1 VPETVNSPTDSQV
14 LPHLAEIRLEN
25 FKSVVNAT
33 VKLSPL
39 TVIVGRNSTGKSTL
53 LQSILMIAQ
62 SIMSEVAS
70 GEFPFNGD
78 LVRLGTFDEVLNFQN
93 SKDSPKIHIG
103 FSVTVDART
112 PRMRPSRRM
121 AEGETGAVSWDGY
134 LGRPNEGSNGFAAL
148 ESFEFEL
155 AGPDGSS
162 ISSLSVPTVH
172 NEINRRRGPWPVA
185 VDQRALR
192 PGRSLLW
199 VDGRLTENG
208 QNSRVSSVEVLGG
221 LPSAAFRDEARS
233 NVLARQWWDVFRS
246 GLSEEIEKAERKI
259 AKAVS
264 EDRSVTKTNAAVQVA
279 AECLEEFFKIDQ
291 NIIPGPVES
300 MRNLRLPGR
309 LSRTERYFYVRFE
322 ELDSKKKNDVAAS
335 MASLGEA
342 EFRKRVH
349 EKLSD
354 NEAIV
359 DWLSTLIADDMNNEI
374 GRELWSSA
382 LPVSSLFRSLKYLG
396 PLRQSPK
403 VVYDQGPNRDDLGT
417 SGEYT
422 AAVLHAHRNR
432 EIIAPLPGGRSQ
444 SMPLGEALNIWL
456 AELGL
461 VEQAAATD
469 LGRLGIGLTVTPVGS
484 PRSVDLT
491 AVGVGVSQALPVIL
505 LCLIA
510 RRGSVVLLEQP
521 ELHLHPAM
529 QLKLA
534 DFLLACAKTGRQIVL
549 ETHSEHLV
557 NRLRLRVSEDDS
569 NRTSNE
575 VGLLFAD
582 QDELGRTTYKPS
594 QINPLGGLS
603 EDWPKGFLDVGS
615 DEAGQLLRQT
625 VLRQRQISSKKD

>member
-1 VPETVNSPTDSQV
+1 MPSDPNSSNENFIR
-14 LPHLAEIRLEN
+14 PHLTEVRLEN
-25 FKSVVNAT
+25 FKSVVNAR
-33 VKLSPL
+33 VFLSPL

-53 LQSILMIAQ
+53 LQSILVIAQ
-62 SIMSEVAS
+62 SIMSEVGS
-70 GEFPFNGD
+70 GEFPFNGE
-78 LVRLGTFDEVLNFQN
+78 LVRLGTFEEVLNFQQ
-93 SKDSPKIHIG
+93 SQESPTIHIG
-103 FSVTVDART
+103 FSVSVDSRA
-112 PRMRPSRRM
+112 PRMRPSRNLSD
-121 AEGETGAVSWDGY
+121 EEIGTVTWDGY
-134 LGRPNEGSNGFAAL
+134 LGRPGEGSNGFAAL
-148 ESFEFEL
+148 QSFEYEL
-155 AGPDGSS
+155 QGPDNTVL
-162 ISSLSVPTVH
+162 SSLSVATVH

-185 VDQRALR
+185 VDLRASR

-199 VDGRLTENG
+199 VDGRLSENG

-221 LPSAAFRDEARS
+221 LPSAAFRDETRS
-233 NVLARQWWDVFRS
+233 HVLARQWWDVFGA
-246 GLSEEIEKAERKI
+246 GLADEIEKAERKI
-259 AKAVS
+259 AKANS
-264 EDRSVTKTNAAVQVA
+264 EDKTVTKTNTAVQVA
-279 AECLEEFFKIDQ
+279 SDCLVEFFKIEK
-291 NIIPGPVES
+291 NLIPGPIEE

-309 LSRTERYFYVRFE
+309 LSRTERFFSVRLD
-322 ELDSKKKNDVAAS
+322 ELETKRRNEIASS

-342 EFRKRVH
+342 EFRKRVF
-349 EKLSD
+349 EKLL
-354 NEAIV
+354 V
-359 DWLSTLIADDMNNEI
+359 DQPVTEWLGELIADDMNNEI
-374 GRELWSSA
+374 GRELWSSTLSVA
-382 LPVSSLFRSLKYLG
+382 SIFRGLKYLG

-422 AAVLHAHRNR
+422 AAVLHAHKNR
-432 EIIAPLPGGRSQ
+432 EILAPLPRGGSQ
-444 SMPLGEALNIWL
+444 SMPLGQALNIWL

-461 VEQAAATD
+461 VEEAAATD

-484 PRSVDLT
+484 TRAVDLT
-491 AVGVGVSQALPVIL
+491 AVGVGVSQALPVLL

-534 DFLLACAKTGRQIVL
+534 DFLLACAKTGRQVIL

-557 NRLRLRVSEDDS
+557 NRLRLLVARDET
-569 NRTSNE
+569 NRTSHE

-582 QDELGRTTYKPS
+582 QDDLGRTSYKPS

-603 EDWPKGFLDVGS
+603 EDWPRGFLDVGS

>member
-1 VPETVNSPTDSQV
+1 MSNTISSPSDNHV
-14 LPHLAEIRLEN
+14 LPHLTEIRLEN
-25 FKSVVNAT
+25 FKSVVSAT
-33 VKLSPL
+33 VRLSPL

-62 SIMSEVAS
+62 SIRSEVAS
-70 GEFPFNGD
+70 GEFPFNGE
-78 LVRLGTFDEVLNFQN
+78 LVRLGTFDEVMNFQN
-93 SKDSPKIHIG
+93 SHDLPKIHIG
-103 FSVTVDART
+103 FSVSVDART
-112 PRMRPSRRM
+112 PRMRPSRR
-121 AEGETGAVSWDGY
+121 APEGETGSVSWDGY
-134 LGRPNEGSNGFAAL
+134 LGRPSEGTNGFAAL

-155 AGPDGSS
+155 VGPDGNP
-162 ISSLSVPTVH
+162 ISSLSVATVH

-185 VDQRALR
+185 VDQSALR

-199 VDGRLTENG
+199 VDGRISEPG
-208 QNSRVSSVEVLGG
+208 QRSRVSSVEVLGG
-221 LPSAAFRDEARS
+221 LPSAAFRDETRVI
-233 NVLARQWWDVFRS
+233 VLSRQWWDVFRS

-264 EDRSVTKTNAAVQVA
+264 EDRPVAKTNAAVHLA
-279 AECLEEFFKIDQ
+279 SECFEEFFKIDQ
-291 NIIPGPVES
+291 NLIPGPIEA

-309 LSRTERYFYVRFE
+309 LSRTERFFFVRFE
-322 ELDSKKKNDVAAS
+322 ELDSKKKNDVASS

-342 EFRKRVH
+342 EFRKRVK
-349 EKLSD
+349 EKLSE
-354 NEAIV
+354 NLAIV
-359 DWLSTLIADDMNNEI
+359 DWLANFVADDMNNEI

-403 VVYDQGPNRDDLGT
+403 VVYDQGPNRDDLGI

-422 AAVLHAHRNR
+422 AAVLHAQRNR
-432 EIIAPLPGGRSQ
+432 EIIAPLPEGRSQ
-444 SMPLGEALNIWL
+444 SMPLGQALNIWL

-461 VEQAAATD
+461 VKEAVAAD
-469 LGRLGIGLTVTPVGS
+469 LGRQGIGLTVTPVGS
-484 PRSVDLT
+484 SRSVDLT

-521 ELHLHPAM
+521 ELHLHPSM

-534 DFLLACAKTGRQIVL
+534 DFLLACAKSGRQIVL

-557 NRLRLRVSEDDS
+557 NRLRLRVSEDHS
-569 NRTSNE
+569 NRTSSE

-603 EDWPKGFLDVGS
+603 EDWPRGFLDVGS

-625 VLRQRQISSKKD
+625 VLRQRQNSNKKD

>member
-1 VPETVNSPTDSQV
+1 MSNTISSLSDNHV
-14 LPHLAEIRLEN
+14 LPHLTEIRLEN
-25 FKSVVNAT
+25 FKSVVSAT
-33 VKLSPL
+33 VRLSPL

-62 SIMSEVAS
+62 SIRSEVAS

-78 LVRLGTFDEVLNFQN
+78 LARLGTFDEVLNFQN
-93 SKDSPKIHIG
+93 SQDLPKIHIG
-103 FSVTVDART
+103 FSVSVDART
-112 PRMRPSRRM
+112 PRMRPSRR
-121 AEGETGAVSWDGY
+121 APDGETGAVSWDGY
-134 LGRPNEGSNGFAAL
+134 LGRPSEGTNGFAAL

-155 AGPDGSS
+155 VGPDGNP
-162 ISSLSVPTVH
+162 ISSLSVATVH

-185 VDQRALR
+185 VDQSALR

-199 VDGRLTENG
+199 VDGRISEPG
-208 QNSRVSSVEVLGG
+208 QRSRVSSVEVLGG
-221 LPSAAFRDEARS
+221 LPSAAFRDETRI
-233 NVLARQWWDVFRS
+233 NVLSRQWWDVFRS

-264 EDRSVTKTNAAVQVA
+264 EDKPVVKTNAAVQLA
-279 AECLEEFFKIDQ
+279 SECFEEFFKIDQ
-291 NIIPGPVES
+291 NLIPGPIEA

-309 LSRTERYFYVRFE
+309 LSRTERFFFVRFE
-322 ELDSKKKNDVAAS
+322 ELDSKKKNDVASS

-342 EFRKRVH
+342 EFRKRVK
-349 EKLSD
+349 EKLSE
-354 NEAIV
+354 NLAV
-359 DWLSTLIADDMNNEI
+359 FDWLANFVADDMNNEI

-422 AAVLHAHRNR
+422 AAVLHAQRNR
-432 EIIAPLPGGRSQ
+432 EIIAPLPEGRSQ
-444 SMPLGEALNIWL
+444 SMSLGQALNIWL

-461 VEQAAATD
+461 VKEAAAAD
-469 LGRLGIGLTVTPVGS
+469 LGRQGIGLTVTPVGS
-484 PRSVDLT
+484 SRSVDLT

-521 ELHLHPAM
+521 ELHLHPSM

-534 DFLLACAKTGRQIVL
+534 DFLLACAKSGRQIIL

-557 NRLRLRVSEDDS
+557 NRLRLRVSEDQS
-569 NRTSNE
+569 NRTSSE

-603 EDWPKGFLDVGS
+603 EDWPRGFLDVGS

-625 VLRQRQISSKKD
+625 VLRQRQISSKKI